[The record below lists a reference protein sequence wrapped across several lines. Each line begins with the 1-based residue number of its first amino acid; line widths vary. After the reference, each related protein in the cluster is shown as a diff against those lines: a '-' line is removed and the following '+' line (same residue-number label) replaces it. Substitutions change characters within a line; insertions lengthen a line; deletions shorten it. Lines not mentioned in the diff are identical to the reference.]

1 MTIGQCIRATRER
14 KGKSRWF
21 VTKKSGICSSLLYNW
36 ETDKSLPRID
46 LLICVADVLDVSLDE
61 LVGRTNIKSH

>member
-1 MTIGQCIRATRER
+1 MTIGQCIRATREG

-21 VTKKSGICSSLLYNW
+21 VTKKSGISPSLLYNW
-36 ETDKSLPRID
+36 EADRSLPRID

-61 LVGRTNIKSH
+61 LVGRTNIKS